1 MSIVEK
7 ALEKLKPLAT
17 GDSGRTSRPATA
29 AAAATTASAT
39 VVAARVQPK
48 PVPPTVERPKLV
60 IDREA
65 LRAAGLLPPES
76 EERRLAAEYRR
87 IKRPLVTAAFT
98 PAGGDSSAASVIM
111 VASSVPGEGKSFTA
125 VNLALSLS
133 LERDA
138 TVLLVDADVP
148 KPHISTVLGLR
159 SRPGLVDALVNEAI
173 DVESLIFDTDIPNF
187 SILPAG
193 QHSETA
199 AELLASQR
207 MLELVARLKRADP
220 HRLIVF
226 DSPPLTATA
235 EARELATAAGQ
246 VVFVVRAGATPRRA
260 VLDAL
265 SQLGADKP
273 VGFVLNQVGSNSTD
287 GSYYGYG
294 QYGTYGEKAGQAE

>member
-7 ALEKLKPLAT
+7 ALEKLKPLGAGESVRAT
-17 GDSGRTSRPATA
+17 RGTAGSNAIPAEP
-29 AAAATTASAT
+29 
-39 VVAARVQPK
+39 VVATHAQPR
-48 PVPPTVERPKLV
+48 PVPPKVERPKMV

-65 LRAAGLLPPES
+65 LRAAGLLPPVS

-98 PAGGDSSAASVIM
+98 PAGSSSSATSVIM
-111 VASSVPGEGKSFTA
+111 VASSVPGEGKTFTA

-159 SRPGLVDALVNEAI
+159 SRPGLVDALVDETI
-173 DVESLIFDTDIPNF
+173 DVEGLIYDTDIPNF
-187 SILPAG
+187 SVLPAG

-207 MLELVARLKRADP
+207 MQVLVARLQRADP
-220 HRLIVF
+220 QRLIVF
-226 DSPPLTATA
+226 DSPPLMATA
-235 EARELATAAGQ
+235 EARELATLAGQ

-260 VLDAL
+260 VQDAL
-265 SQLGADKP
+265 AQLGVDKP
-273 VGFVLNQVGSNSTD
+273 VGFVLNQVGPNTAD

-294 QYGTYGEKAGQAE
+294 QYGSYGDRGASDQ